1 MIVMVVTVSAMK
13 DTLVQ
18 IVKDA
23 PMDTLT
29 VLWDVVHATVTL
41 TILNLTAFLLAAT
54 ARILEGQANLMARE
68 LAKNTVSPSLLID
81 MECQPFLHV
90 CFTVL
95 PQSTPL
101 IWRVFFFFFC
111 APAPHGMYVSTTCT
125 NTPHFSHF
133 QSVSFAS
140 FYTNRMHL
148 IYLIFIFRGS

>member
-1 MIVMVVTVSAMK
+1 MVVTVSAMK

-41 TILNLTAFLLAAT
+41 TLPTLGAFLLAAT
-54 ARILEGQANLMARE
+54 ARVLEGQANLMARE
-68 LAKNTVSPSLLID
+68 LAKNTVSSSLLID

-101 IWRVFFFFFC
+101 IWRFFFFFFVHQHHMVC
-111 APAPHGMYVSTTCT
+111 MLAPLAPTHPIS
-125 NTPHFSHF
+125 
-133 QSVSFAS
+133 
-140 FYTNRMHL
+140 
-148 IYLIFIFRGS
+148 LIFNLFPLPPSTPTECT

>member
-41 TILNLTAFLLAAT
+41 TLPTLGAFLLAAT

-101 IWRVFFFFFC
+101 IWRSFFSFFLC
-111 APAPHGMYVSTTCT
+111 TSTTWYVC
-125 NTPHFSHF
+125 
-133 QSVSFAS
+133 
-140 FYTNRMHL
+140 
-148 IYLIFIFRGS
+148 

>member
-1 MIVMVVTVSAMK
+1 MVVTVSAMK

-41 TILNLTAFLLAAT
+41 TLPTLGAFLLAAT
-54 ARILEGQANLMARE
+54 ARVLEGQANLMARE
-68 LAKNTVSPSLLID
+68 LAKITVSLSLLID

-101 IWRVFFFFFC
+101 IWRVFSSFFVHQHHMVC
-111 APAPHGMYVSTTCT
+111 MLAPLAPTHPIS
-125 NTPHFSHF
+125 
-133 QSVSFAS
+133 
-140 FYTNRMHL
+140 
-148 IYLIFIFRGS
+148 LIFNLFPLPPSTPTECT